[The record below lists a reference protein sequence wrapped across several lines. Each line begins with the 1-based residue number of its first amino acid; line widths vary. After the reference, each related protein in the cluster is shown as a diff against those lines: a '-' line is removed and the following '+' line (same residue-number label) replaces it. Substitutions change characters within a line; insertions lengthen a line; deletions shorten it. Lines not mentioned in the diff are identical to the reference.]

1 MEYNESVCLL
11 ADVIDS
17 RKNRK
22 YKQLHALAG
31 KLNNVFQKQLIVPFQ
46 VRAGDELYGV
56 VEQFQVGYDAFQHLY
71 RLSKNKQIP
80 FYVGVGFGT
89 IYFEPEQ
96 NEANANGPAIWRAA
110 DALKMTKIKGEM
122 SLMERK
128 KAFQYIQRFDDTF
141 KFFFYVD
148 QDLEN
153 NFLLNFYVYFLLEK
167 IEQQTPRQR
176 EAIQLIEKYPTL
188 TYEEIGKK
196 LGYEGE
202 NIRIYVSN
210 LLRRGE
216 YHLIKEAEKE
226 LKRFLLTFKR

>member
-1 MEYNESVCLL
+1 MKRMPMV
-11 ADVIDS
+11 
-17 RKNRK
+17 
-22 YKQLHALAG
+22 QL
-31 KLNNVFQKQLIVPFQ
+31 
-46 VRAGDELYGV
+46 
-56 VEQFQVGYDAFQHLY
+56 
-71 RLSKNKQIP
+71 
-80 FYVGVGFGT
+80 FG
-89 IYFEPEQ
+89 E
-96 NEANANGPAIWRAA
+96 RH
-110 DALKMTKIKGEM
+110 ALKMTKIKGEM

-202 NIRIYVSN
+202 NIDR
-210 LLRRGE
+210 
-216 YHLIKEAEKE
+216 K
-226 LKRFLLTFKR
+226 